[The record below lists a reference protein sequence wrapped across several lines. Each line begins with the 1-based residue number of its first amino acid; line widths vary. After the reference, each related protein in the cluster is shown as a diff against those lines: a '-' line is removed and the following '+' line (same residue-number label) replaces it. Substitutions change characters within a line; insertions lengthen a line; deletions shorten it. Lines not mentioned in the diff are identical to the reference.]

1 MHVRYA
7 ILIGYCATFVISVS
21 AQQGPPPEI
30 REHVQAFVAAYNSG
44 TAEEW
49 EKMAQEHFAPASL
62 RSHTAGDRKQLF
74 DRMHEDFGRAITLD
88 RVLRKGPDAPL
99 ELHVKGA
106 TGLQA
111 VIRLDLE
118 SAAPYKID
126 GIAVEM
132 GGPAEQ
138 DSQVP
143 QPAVSG
149 TMGEAELSR
158 ALDAYLAKLAADD
171 LFSGV
176 ALVAKNGKSIF
187 EKAYGYA
194 DRANK
199 VPNTISTRFNL
210 GSINKAFTKTAV
222 AQLVAEGKL
231 SYGDTLGK
239 VIPDYP
245 QPETRTATVQQLL
258 EHRAGIADFFG
269 ETFAGTP
276 KGRFRSNEDYYRLVS
291 AQKPLFAPGDR
302 NQYCNGCYITL
313 GEIVQRASGQ
323 PYETYVAEHVF
334 GPAGMTGAGYPQTD
348 AIEPGVA
355 MGYTRRSAVG
365 AGELRSNVYTRGAA
379 GSAAGGGYA
388 MARDLLAFDNAIRG
402 ARLLD
407 AGASARFLG
416 AGAEGAERPSR
427 AEPQDGR
434 IEAPFGIAGGA
445 PGINAVLESDGVWTV
460 VVLTNLDPPTGEQI
474 GTAIKRALRM

>member
-1 MHVRYA
+1 MGVV
-7 ILIGYCATFVISVS
+7 LLVCALARVS
-21 AQQGPPPEI
+21 GQQGPPPEI
-30 REHVQAFVAAYNSG
+30 REHVKAFLAAYNSG
-44 TAEEW
+44 SADQW
-49 EKMAQEHFAPASL
+49 EKMAQEHFAPAALS
-62 RSHTAGDRKQLF
+62 SHSTADRKQLF
-74 DRMHEDFGRAITLD
+74 DRMRGDFGQAITVD
-88 RVLRKGPDAPL
+88 RVLRNAPDAPL
-99 ELHVKGA
+99 ELHAKGS
-106 TGLQA
+106 TGFEA
-111 VIRLDLE
+111 IIRLDLE
-118 SAAPYKID
+118 PSAPFRIA
-126 GIAVEM
+126 GISVEM

-138 DSQVP
+138 GSQVP
-143 QPAVSG
+143 QPDISG
-149 TMGEAELSR
+149 AMTDAELSR
-158 ALDAYLAKLAADD
+158 ALDAYLTKLAADD
-171 LFSGV
+171 VFSGV
-176 ALVAKNGKSIF
+176 ALVAKHGKTLF

-199 VPNTISTRFNL
+199 VPNTATTRFNL
-210 GSINKAFTKTAV
+210 GSINKAFTKTAIS
-222 AQLVAEGKL
+222 QLVAQGKL
-231 SYGDTLGK
+231 SYSDPLGK
-239 VIPDYP
+239 LIPDYP
-245 QPETRTATVQQLL
+245 QIETRAATVQQLL

-269 ETFAGTP
+269 DAFAATA
-276 KGRFRSNEDYYRLVS
+276 KTQFRSNEDYYKFVS
-291 AQKPLFAPGDR
+291 GKKPLFAPGER

-313 GEIVQRASGQ
+313 GAIVQRVSGEV
-323 PYETYVAEHVF
+323 YEAYVAEHVF

-416 AGAEGAERPSR
+416 GG
-427 AEPQDGR
+427 

-445 PGINAVLESDGVWTV
+445 PGINAVLESDGLWTV

-474 GTAIKRALRM
+474 GASIKRALTR